1 VCVCVCVCV
10 PRGQIFPICWKPCV
24 LGVFG
29 KCENPE
35 FSKFMKR
42 PCFLGID
49 LSFLQAGSKTI
60 ARGG

>member
-1 VCVCVCVCV
+1 MYDMVS
-10 PRGQIFPICWKPCV
+10 ISNFLETMF
-24 LGVFG
+24 LGVLG